1 MCKDDMKHRDCPCC
15 CEQGPQGVPGLK
27 GPQGIQGVPGP
38 QGVPGQMG
46 AQGPQGLQG
55 PKGDSGKDC
64 DCSSIY
70 ANIYSNMD
78 QSVNKYLDPN
88 DFVRF
93 EKMNEVSP
101 DIDVSNAALLGE
113 IKILKNGIYSFSYY
127 VEGSL
132 LPPFPAPVP
141 SWALA
146 LFKNGVQVQGSS
158 FGGFNQSP
166 DDDIE
171 NVSGQ
176 VIISCMAGDIIKVRN
191 IVLTQGVFLKAFH
204 PELAFP
210 VTCASMNIL
219 LIKLLP

>member
-1 MCKDDMKHRDCPCC
+1 MCKEDMNYHRCCC
-15 CEQGPQGVPGLK
+15 CEQGPQGVPGLQ

-38 QGVPGQMG
+38 QGIPGQTGM
-46 AQGPQGLQG
+46 QGPQGLQG
-55 PKGDSGKDC
+55 PKGDPGKC
-64 DCSSIY
+64 DCEFVTVY
-70 ANIYSNMD
+70 ANLFSNMD
-78 QSVNKYLDPN
+78 QAIDKYNDPN

-93 EKMNEVSP
+93 EKMNEVSSN
-101 DIDVSNAALLGE
+101 IDVSNANSLGE

-146 LFKNGVQVQGSS
+146 LFKNGIQVLGSS

-176 VIISCMAGDIIKVRN
+176 VIISCNSGDLIKIRN
-191 IVLTQGVFLKAFH
+191 IVLSQGVFLKAIH

-210 VTCASMNIL
+210 VTCASLDII
-219 LIKLLP
+219 LIKELP